1 MCIRRSPL
9 PPLGILVL
17 SLVAAVGCRGGEA
30 TTLPAGAGRTR
41 GVPVMVARAERR
53 SIPVEIRAIGTVEP
67 YATVA
72 VRSQITGVL
81 TSVNFDEGQEVRAG
95 QPLFLLDRRPLEAA
109 LQQAQAVLARDLAQE
124 ANAQLQAQRYQ
135 QLADRGIA
143 SVEQLD
149 STRTGA
155 TALSAS
161 VAADR
166 AAVENATVQLQYATI
181 AAPMAGRTGALLA
194 HPGSLVRANDTVPLV
209 VINQVSP
216 IHVAFAVPEARLGAL
231 TRFTSAGALPVTA
244 AAPNNDDVARGQ
256 LTFIDNAVDQTTGT
270 IRVKAT
276 FANADGRLWPG
287 QFVNAA
293 VTLTTDRD
301 VTAVPVNAVQT
312 GQQGSYVFIVTDDD
326 TVALRPVQVTRTT
339 GEWAVIKHGVMVG
352 DIVVTDGHLRL
363 VAGSRV
369 SIKNAVNPDDT
380 E

>member
-1 MCIRRSPL
+1 MRFPVLLFVL
-9 PPLGILVL
+9 PVL
-17 SLVAAVGCRGGEA
+17 SLAAGIACSGGEA
-30 TTLPAGAGRTR
+30 STLPAGR
-41 GVPVMVARAERR
+41 GQAQAVPVKVARAERR

-67 YATVA
+67 YSTVA

-81 TSVNFDEGQEVRAG
+81 TAVNFTEGENVRAG

-109 LQQAQAVLARDLAQE
+109 LQQAQAVLARDVAQE

-143 SVEQLD
+143 SREQLD
-149 STRTGA
+149 STLTGA
-155 TALSAS
+155 AALSAS

-181 AAPMAGRTGALLA
+181 TAPMSGRTGALMA
-194 HPGSLVRANDTVPLV
+194 HPGNLVRANDTVPLV

-216 IHVAFAVPEARLGAL
+216 IHVSFAVPEARLAAL
-231 TRFTSAGALPVTA
+231 KRFTAGGTLPVTA
-244 AAPNNDDVARGQ
+244 APPSSGDVATGQ

-276 FANADGRLWPG
+276 FPNADGRLWPG

-301 VTAVPVNAVQT
+301 VTVVPVGAVQA
-312 GQQGSYVFIVTDDD
+312 GQQGSYVFVVGDDD
-326 TVALRPVQVTRTT
+326 TVALQPVKVARTT
-339 GEWAVIKHGVMVG
+339 GEFAVIDDGVEAG

-369 SIKNAVNPDDT
+369 SIKTSVNPADT